1 MKTSLFSIRRALLSG
16 AFVLAG
22 ISLLQ
27 GCFPLVAV
35 GIGAGAIMI
44 ADRRSTGAYV
54 DDEAIE
60 WKAAD
65 VLRKNFGTLNHTN
78 ATSYNRNVLL
88 SGEVQNENIRAEA
101 QRLVGG
107 IAGVRSVVNEL
118 VVGPASRLPDR
129 SNDALIT
136 SNVKTRFLN
145 NGQFTFNHIK
155 VVTEAGTVFLLGLV
169 TRAESEQA
177 AEIARTS
184 RGVKKVVKVFEY
196 IGDGE
201 AQKIDSGNTA
211 TRSAPVTET
220 PLPSTGPS
228 FPPEAP

>member
-1 MKTSLFSIRRALLSG
+1 MKTPLFSIRRALLSG
-16 AFVLAG
+16 AFALAG

-35 GIGAGAIMI
+35 GIGAGAVMI
-44 ADRRSTGAYV
+44 ADRRTTGAYF

-60 WKAAD
+60 WKVAD
-65 VLRKNFGTLNHTN
+65 ALRKNFGTYNHIN
-78 ATSYNRNVLL
+78 STSYNRNVLL
-88 SGEVQNENIRAEA
+88 SGEVQNENVRADA
-101 QRLVGG
+101 QRLAGS
-107 IAGVRSVVNEL
+107 ITGVRAVVNEL
-118 VVGPASRLPDR
+118 VVGPASSMANR

-155 VVTEAGTVFLLGLV
+155 VVTEAGVVFLLGLV
-169 TRAESEQA
+169 TRSESEKA
-177 AEIARTS
+177 AEIASTS

-201 AQKIDSGNTA
+201 ANKIDSSKPDDGNNPA
-211 TRSAPVTET
+211 AVEERM
-220 PLPSTGPS
+220 PSS
-228 FPPEAP
+228 PPEAP